1 MKKYIITILL
11 FWVSVYL
18 VLSFIKL
25 ELDFQLWTQNERAVY
40 VFILV
45 FVTPLTVLLK
55 KVIDSEL

>member
-25 ELDFQLWTQNERAVY
+25 ELDFQLWTKNERAVY